1 MFGKRKNENENKN
14 DINEM
19 PKNTIPAP
27 GLKELLQADKSSI
40 DAMRSA
46 SYATAT
52 KCSPLGFSPEIPA
65 YGSYGAY
72 LSEAHTVDK
81 LLNIY
86 KDLAT
91 AVMNVLEPEAAVARL
106 TNVLENI
113 KYPTDDCRAC
123 PYHIPGSVEH
133 CDKNRFLAEYLV
145 YKDFV
150 KVNRPKQEAQEEK

>member
-1 MFGKRKNENENKN
+1 MFGKRKDEKDVDEIPRHTISAPSLR
-14 DINEM
+14 DILETSN
-19 PKNTIPAP
+19 AHSA
-27 GLKELLQADKSSI
+27 ADITRLSGCG
-40 DAMRSA
+40 
-46 SYATAT
+46 ATAGFT
-52 KCSPLGFSPEIPA
+52 PLGYSPA
-65 YGSYGAY
+65 YAAY
-72 LSEAHTVDK
+72 TTSLSETHIIDK
-81 LLNIY
+81 LLNVY

-113 KYPTDDCRAC
+113 KCPTDDCRAC

-145 YKDFV
+145 YKGFI